1 MFIPA
6 NSHRQ
11 YSPTLA
17 NDQLTGLSALSES
30 DRLSTID
37 GGICQRAWIE
47 IDEGAIAHN
56 IRELKKLLA
65 PGTALMAVVKADGY
79 GHGAVRVSQ
88 IVLEAGASWLAV
100 ATVPEGIELRQ
111 AGIQA
116 PILILGAINQAAQI
130 EAISYW
136 QLQPTICNREQ
147 ALIFAETLSRNNA
160 SLSVH
165 LKIDTGMSR
174 LGTPWQEAEEFIKLV
189 KSLPQLNIAS
199 IYSHFA
205 TADSPD
211 PTIMW
216 EQNQR
221 FLTALKNAGLEPENN
236 LQNQHNIRL
245 HIANS
250 AGTLVDSALHY
261 DLVRPGLAVYGLYP
275 APHLQDKVNLQP
287 VMQVKAR
294 VTQVKNIKA
303 GTGVSYGHRFVAPQ
317 DMLLAVVGIGYAD
330 GIPRL
335 LSNQL
340 QVMIRGQII
349 QQIGSITMDQLMLDV
364 TNIPD
369 LQVGEIVTL
378 LGKDGDLVISAD
390 DWANTVGTISWEILC
405 SFKHRLPRVGVNTNI
420 ELIH

>member
-1 MFIPA
+1 MIS
-6 NSHRQ
+6 NN
-11 YSPTLA
+11 YLK
-17 NDQLTGLSALSES
+17 LTDL
-30 DRLSTID
+30 DHLSTID

-56 IRELKKLLA
+56 MRELKKLLA
-65 PGTALMAVVKADGY
+65 PGTELMAVVKADGY

-116 PILILGAINQAAQI
+116 PILILGAINQAEQI
-130 EAISYW
+130 EAIAYW
-136 QLQPTICNREQ
+136 QLQPTICQREQ

-174 LGTPWQEAEEFIKLV
+174 LGIPWQEAEEFIKLV
-189 KSLPQLNIAS
+189 TSLPQLNIAS

-221 FLTALKNAGLEPENN
+221 FLTALKNAGLDPE
-236 LQNQHNIRL
+236 NQHNIRF

-250 AGTLVDSALHY
+250 AGTLAESALHY
-261 DLVRPGLAVYGLYP
+261 DVVRPGLAVYGLYP

-303 GTGVSYGHRFVAPQ
+303 GTGVSYGHRFIAPE

-340 QVMIRGQII
+340 QVIIRGQIV

-378 LGKDGDLVISAD
+378 LGKDGDLIISAD

-405 SFKHRLPRVGVNTNI
+405 GFKHRLPRVGVSANI
-420 ELIH
+420 Y

>member
-1 MFIPA
+1 MVSQA

-11 YSPTLA
+11 YSPTLS
-17 NDQLTGLSALSES
+17 NDQMIRLSELSES
-30 DRLSTID
+30 DHLSTID
-37 GGICQRAWIE
+37 GGIYQRAWIE

-56 IRELKKLLA
+56 IRQLKKLLA
-65 PGTALMAVVKADGY
+65 SKTELMAVVKADGY

-136 QLQPTICNREQ
+136 QLQPTICNKEQ
-147 ALIFAETLSRNNA
+147 ALIFAKTLSVNHA

-189 KSLPQLNIAS
+189 QSLPQLNIAS

-236 LQNQHNIRL
+236 QHNHNIRF

-405 SFKHRLPRVGVNTNI
+405 SFKHRLPRVGVNTSC
-420 ELIH
+420 

>member
-1 MFIPA
+1 MVSQA

-11 YSPTLA
+11 YSPTLS
-17 NDQLTGLSALSES
+17 NDQMIRLSELSES
-30 DRLSTID
+30 DHLSTID
-37 GGICQRAWIE
+37 GGIYQRAWIE

-56 IRELKKLLA
+56 IRQLKKLLA
-65 PGTALMAVVKADGY
+65 SKTELMAVVKADGY

-136 QLQPTICNREQ
+136 QLQPTICNKEQ
-147 ALIFAETLSRNNA
+147 ALIFAKTLSVNHA

-189 KSLPQLNIAS
+189 QSLPQLNIAS

-236 LQNQHNIRL
+236 QHNHNIRF

-294 VTQVKNIKA
+294 VTQVKNIQA

-405 SFKHRLPRVGVNTNI
+405 SFKHRLPRVGVNTSC
-420 ELIH
+420 

>member
-1 MFIPA
+1 MFIPTK
-6 NSHRQ
+6 SHRQ
-11 YSPTLA
+11 YSPALD
-17 NDQLTGLSALSES
+17 NDQLTELSELSES
-30 DRLSTID
+30 DRLSAID
-37 GGICQRAWIE
+37 GGIYQRAWIE

-65 PGTALMAVVKADGY
+65 PGTELMAVVKADGY

-116 PILILGAINQAAQI
+116 PILILGAINQAEQI
-130 EAISYW
+130 EAIAYW
-136 QLQPTICNREQ
+136 QLQPTICQREQ
-147 ALIFAETLSRNNA
+147 ALIFAKTLSRNNA

-174 LGTPWQEAEEFIKLV
+174 LGIPWQEAEEFIKLV
-189 KSLPQLNIAS
+189 QSLPQLNIAS

-221 FLTALKNAGLEPENN
+221 FLTALKNAGLEPEND
-236 LQNQHNIRL
+236 QQNIRF

-250 AGTLVDSALHY
+250 AATLAESALHY

-317 DMLLAVVGIGYAD
+317 NMLLAVVGIGYAD

-340 QVMIRGQII
+340 QVIIRGQIV

-378 LGKDGDLVISAD
+378 LGKDGDLIISAD

-405 SFKHRLPRVGVNTNI
+405 GFKHRLPRVGVSTNI
-420 ELIH
+420 Y

>member
-1 MFIPA
+1 MVSQA

-11 YSPTLA
+11 YSPTLS
-17 NDQLTGLSALSES
+17 NDQMIRLSELSES
-30 DRLSTID
+30 DHLSTID
-37 GGICQRAWIE
+37 GGIYQRAWIE

-56 IRELKKLLA
+56 IRQLKKLLA
-65 PGTALMAVVKADGY
+65 SKTELMAVVKADGY

-136 QLQPTICNREQ
+136 QLQPTICNKEQ
-147 ALIFAETLSRNNA
+147 ALIFAKTLSVNHA

-189 KSLPQLNIAS
+189 QSLPQLNIAS

-221 FLTALKNAGLEPENN
+221 FLTALKNAGLEPEKNQ
-236 LQNQHNIRL
+236 QNHNIRF

-405 SFKHRLPRVGVNTNI
+405 SFKHRLPRVGVNTSC
-420 ELIH
+420 